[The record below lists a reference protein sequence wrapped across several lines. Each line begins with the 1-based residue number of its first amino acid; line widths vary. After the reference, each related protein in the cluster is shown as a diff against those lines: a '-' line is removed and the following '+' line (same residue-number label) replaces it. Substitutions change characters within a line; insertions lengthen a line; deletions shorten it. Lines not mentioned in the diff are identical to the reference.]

1 MYSRQILRGFIFR
14 GVKWDMNLIKKQLSS
29 DQEKKTNADLQLI
42 DKLIKAV
49 RNNGMRM
56 IISGGY
62 AVDGFFGEITR
73 YHNDTDIQIY
83 GTKENAE
90 EVIERLLDSISP
102 ASGWEY
108 TTEDKGRKEYYHNLV
123 YKFRN
128 STLDIY
134 YLQTK
139 TSPLGKEKFII
150 KSDGTVDKQK
160 FADPIF
166 GKIGNISFE
175 IQDPAWE
182 LKDKIYKREE
192 RGDPKRPEHEQD
204 IENLKHA
211 FETKGI
217 VGI

>member
-1 MYSRQILRGFIFR
+1 
-14 GVKWDMNLIKKQLSS
+14 MNLIKQKLTS

-42 DKLIKAV
+42 DKLTKV
-49 RNNGMRM
+49 GRDNGMRV

-73 YHNDTDIQIY
+73 YHNDVDIQIY
-83 GTKENAE
+83 STKESAE
-90 EVIERLLDSISP
+90 KVIERLLVSIAS

-123 YKFRN
+123 YKFEN

-139 TSPLGKEKFII
+139 TSPLGNEKFIV
-150 KSDGTVDKQK
+150 KSDGNVDQQE
-160 FADPIF
+160 FGELIF
-166 GKIGNISFE
+166 GKIDGVVFE

-204 IENLKHA
+204 IENLKQA
-211 FETKGI
+211 FEKKGI

>member
-1 MYSRQILRGFIFR
+1 
-14 GVKWDMNLIKKQLSS
+14 MNLIKKKLSS
-29 DQEKKTNADLQLI
+29 DQGKKTNADLQLI
-42 DKLIKAV
+42 EKLIKAA
-49 RNNGMRM
+49 RNNAMRV

-73 YHNDTDIQIY
+73 YHNDIDIQIY

-90 EVIERLLDSISP
+90 EVVERLLDSIAP

-123 YKFRN
+123 YKFGN
-128 STLDIY
+128 STLDVY

-139 TSPLGKEKFII
+139 TSPLGKEKFIV
-150 KSDGTVDKQK
+150 KSDGSVDQQE
-160 FADPIF
+160 FGALIF
-166 GKIGNISFE
+166 GKIGNVSFE
-175 IQDPAWE
+175 IQNPELE

-211 FETKGI
+211 LETKGI

>member
-1 MYSRQILRGFIFR
+1 
-14 GVKWDMNLIKKQLSS
+14 MNLIKQKLTPH
-29 DQEKKTNADLQLI
+29 QEKKTNTDLQLV
-42 DKLIKAV
+42 DQLIHAA

-73 YHNDTDIQIY
+73 YHNDIDIQIY
-83 GTKENAE
+83 GTRENAE
-90 EVIERLLDSISP
+90 EVAERLLDSIAP

-108 TTEDKGRKEYYHNLV
+108 TVEDKGRKEYYHNLV
-123 YKFRN
+123 YKFKN

-139 TSPLGKEKFII
+139 TNPLGKEKFIV
-150 KSDGTVDKQK
+150 KSDGSIDQQE
-160 FADPIF
+160 FGEPIF
-166 GKIGNISFE
+166 GEIGNVSFE
-175 IQDPAWE
+175 VQNPEWE

-211 FETKGI
+211 LAMKGK

>member
-1 MYSRQILRGFIFR
+1 
-14 GVKWDMNLIKKQLSS
+14 MNLIKKKLSS
-29 DQEKKTNADLQLI
+29 DQGKKTNADLQLI
-42 DKLIKAV
+42 EKLIKAA
-49 RNNGMRM
+49 RNNAMRV

-73 YHNDTDIQIY
+73 YHNDIDIQIY

-90 EVIERLLDSISP
+90 EVVERLLDSIAP
-102 ASGWEY
+102 ASDWEY
-108 TTEDKGRKEYYHNLV
+108 ITEDKGRKEYYHNLV
-123 YKFRN
+123 YKFGN
-128 STLDIY
+128 STLDVY

-139 TSPLGKEKFII
+139 ISPLGKEKFIV
-150 KSDGTVDKQK
+150 KSDESVDQQE
-160 FADPIF
+160 FGALIF
-166 GKIGNISFE
+166 GKIGNVSFE
-175 IQDPAWE
+175 IQNPELE

-211 FETKGI
+211 LETKGI